1 MPDTPP
7 LHATATARADALPT
21 LHYRYT
27 HTSTEATTGYFAC
40 EPPADMTFEQCL
52 DRLEAA
58 PMDEFLHSHLL
69 RLAAVLPARR
79 MADLLDGLDPT
90 VRPATAALL
99 REACLLN
106 PDLAP
111 LADPAPAPD
120 ARAAMEAAT
129 PHIALRWHAQPHRD
143 LHRAWGR
150 VFRDN
155 MHDHRILPRFED
167 MDIPPLYDPAEIL
180 DGAERPAVT
189 AADIHALLAAEPAG
203 SAPWNRP
210 PSHET
215 ASLAL
220 ERLVESGIIAG
231 VEMRHEASLSPI
243 ALLRR
248 WNVDMTVRCG
258 ALDHTLKGTG
268 TTYGRGLSLADAR
281 ASYAMEMVERAS
293 SYASVG
299 MIDGQLHVLNR
310 ATPQPLLR
318 ARLSELSADG
328 REVLPPHAIPLEAPC
343 PDQPLYWLTGHTPD
357 GTGGMRP
364 VLAPAQ
370 LAYLF
375 CNLDEMALFSASGST
390 GLATGNI
397 MDEAKVAALT
407 ETLER
412 DAEATMP
419 YDRSQCFRL
428 ATDDARL
435 QALLD
440 DYEARGIHV
449 QFQDLTTEFGVPCYK
464 CFVVGPRGQVARGT
478 GAGLSGRRA
487 VLSAMTETPFPYPN
501 GGPSGPGV
509 RGLPLRKLEDLPD
522 FSLES
527 PRRNL
532 MLLEALFA
540 ANHMSPVYV
549 ELTRADLEFPVVKA
563 LAPGLEPTADF
574 DTWSRMSRRLFRNYL
589 ALRG

>member
-1 MPDTPP
+1 MPDSTKPAAIP
-7 LHATATARADALPT
+7 APLPT

-27 HTSTEATTGYFAC
+27 HTSTEATTGYFSC
-40 EPPADMTFEQCL
+40 EPPADMTFEQGL

-58 PMDEFLHSHLL
+58 PLDEFLHSHLL
-69 RLAAVLPARR
+69 RLAAVFTPEH
-79 MADLLDGLDPT
+79 MAALLDGLDPAA
-90 VRPATAALL
+90 RPATAALL
-99 REACLLN
+99 CEACLLN
-106 PDLAP
+106 PDLSG
-111 LADPAPAPD
+111 LVRQTDPAPAPEGL
-120 ARAAMEAAT
+120 AAIEAAT
-129 PHIALRWHAQPHRD
+129 PHIALRWHAQPDRD
-143 LHRAWGR
+143 LHRAWCE

-155 MHDHRILPRFED
+155 MHHHRMLPQLED

-180 DGAERPAVT
+180 DGPERPVAT
-189 AADIHALLAAEPAG
+189 AADIRALLSMEPAE
-203 SAPWNRP
+203 SAPWQRP

-220 ERLVESGIIAG
+220 ERLVENGIIAG

-258 ALDHTLKGTG
+258 ALDYTLKGEG

-293 SYASVG
+293 SYVSVG
-299 MIDGQLHVLNR
+299 KIGGHLHVLDR
-310 ATPQPLLR
+310 ATPQPLIR
-318 ARLSELSADG
+318 ARLSELLADG
-328 REVLPPHAIPLEAPC
+328 REALAPQAIPLEAPYQ
-343 PDQPLYWLTGHTPD
+343 DQPLYWLTGHTPD
-357 GTGGMRP
+357 DAGGTRP
-364 VLAPAQ
+364 VLVPAQ
-370 LAYLF
+370 MAYLF
-375 CNLDEMALFSASGST
+375 CNLDEIALFSASGST

-397 MDEAKVAALT
+397 MAEAKVAALT
-407 ETLER
+407 EILER

-428 ATDDARL
+428 VTDDARL

-440 DYEARGIHV
+440 DYAARGIHI

-509 RGLPLRKLEDLPD
+509 RGLPERRLEDLPD
-522 FSLES
+522 LTLES
-527 PRRNL
+527 PQRNL
-532 MLLEALFA
+532 ALLETLFA
-540 ANHMSPVYV
+540 VNRMAPVYV
-549 ELTRADLEFPVVKA
+549 DLTHADLEFPVVKA
-563 LAPGLEPTADF
+563 LVPGLESTADF
-574 DTWSRMSRRLFRNYL
+574 DAWSRMSRRLFRNYL
-589 ALRG
+589 RLRG

>member
-1 MPDTPP
+1 MPDPTKP
-7 LHATATARADALPT
+7 TASPAPLPT

-40 EPPADMTFEQCL
+40 EPPADMTFEQGL
-52 DRLEAA
+52 ARLEAA
-58 PMDEFLHSHLL
+58 PLDEFLHSHLL
-69 RLAAVLPARR
+69 RLAAAFPAER
-79 MADLLDGLDPT
+79 MSALLDDLDSAA
-90 VRPATAALL
+90 RPATAALL

-106 PDLAP
+106 PDLSD
-111 LADPAPAPD
+111 LIRTADASPAPEVL
-120 ARAAMEAAT
+120 AAIEAAT
-129 PHIALRWHAQPHRD
+129 PHIALRWHAQPDRD
-143 LHRAWGR
+143 LHRAWCE

-155 MHDHRILPRFED
+155 MHNHRMLPQLED
-167 MDIPPLYDPAEIL
+167 MDIPPLYDPAETL
-180 DGAERPAVT
+180 DGPDRPVVT
-189 AADIHALLAAEPAG
+189 AADIRAFLALEPAE
-203 SAPWNRP
+203 SSPWQRP

-220 ERLVESGIIAG
+220 ERLVENGIIAG
-231 VEMRHEASLSPI
+231 QEMRHEASLSPI

-258 ALDHTLKGTG
+258 ALDYTLKGEG

-293 SYASVG
+293 SYVSVG
-299 MIDGQLHVLNR
+299 EIDGQLHVLDR

-318 ARLSELSADG
+318 ARLSELLADG
-328 REVLPPHAIPLEAPC
+328 REALAPQAIPLEAPYQ
-343 PDQPLYWLTGHTPD
+343 DQPLYWLTGHTPD
-357 GTGGMRP
+357 DEGGSRP
-364 VLAPAQ
+364 VLVPAQ
-370 LAYLF
+370 MAYLF
-375 CNLDEMALFSASGST
+375 CNLDEIALFSASGST

-397 MDEAKVAALT
+397 MAEAKVAALT
-407 ETLER
+407 EIIER

-428 ATDDARL
+428 VTDDARL
-435 QALLD
+435 QSLLD
-440 DYEARGIHV
+440 DYAARGIHI

-509 RGLPLRKLEDLPD
+509 RGLPERRLEDLPD
-522 FSLES
+522 LTLES
-527 PRRNL
+527 PQRNL
-532 MLLEALFA
+532 ALLEGLFA
-540 ANHMSPVYV
+540 VNRMAPVYV
-549 ELTRADLEFPVVKA
+549 ELTREDLEFPVVKA
-563 LAPGLEPTADF
+563 LVPGLESTADF

-589 ALRG
+589 RLRA

>member
-1 MPDTPP
+1 MPDSTKPAAIP
-7 LHATATARADALPT
+7 APLPT

-27 HTSTEATTGYFAC
+27 HTSTEATTGYFSC
-40 EPPADMTFEQCL
+40 EPPADMTFEQGL

-58 PMDEFLHSHLL
+58 PLDEFLHSHLL
-69 RLAAVLPARR
+69 RLAAVFTPER
-79 MADLLDGLDPT
+79 MAALLDGLDPAA
-90 VRPATAALL
+90 RPATGALL

-106 PDLAP
+106 PDLADLVR
-111 LADPAPAPD
+111 LADPATAPE
-120 ARAAMEAAT
+120 ALAAIEAAT
-129 PHIALRWHAQPHRD
+129 PHIALRWHAQPDRD
-143 LHRAWGR
+143 LHRAWCEA
-150 VFRDN
+150 FRDN
-155 MHDHRILPRFED
+155 MHHHRMLPQLED

-180 DGAERPAVT
+180 DGPERPVAT
-189 AADIHALLAAEPAG
+189 AADIRALLSMEPAE
-203 SAPWNRP
+203 SAPWQRP

-220 ERLVESGIIAG
+220 ERLVENGIIAG

-258 ALDHTLKGTG
+258 VLDYTLKGEG

-293 SYASVG
+293 SYVSVG
-299 MIDGQLHVLNR
+299 EVGGHLHVLDR
-310 ATPQPLLR
+310 ATPQPLIR
-318 ARLSELSADG
+318 ARLSELLADG
-328 REVLPPHAIPLEAPC
+328 REALAPQAIPLEAPYQ
-343 PDQPLYWLTGHTPD
+343 DQPLYWLTGHTPD
-357 GTGGMRP
+357 DAGGTRP
-364 VLAPAQ
+364 VLVPAQ
-370 LAYLF
+370 MAYLF
-375 CNLDEMALFSASGST
+375 CNLDEIALFSASGST

-397 MDEAKVAALT
+397 MAEAKVAALT
-407 ETLER
+407 EILER

-428 ATDDARL
+428 VTDDARL

-440 DYEARGIHV
+440 DYAARGIHI

-464 CFVVGPRGQVARGT
+464 CFVVGSRGQVARGT

-509 RGLPLRKLEDLPD
+509 RGLPERRLEDLPD
-522 FSLES
+522 LTLES
-527 PRRNL
+527 PQRNL
-532 MLLEALFA
+532 ALLETLFA
-540 ANHMSPVYV
+540 VNRMAPVYV
-549 ELTRADLEFPVVKA
+549 DLTHADLEFPVVKA
-563 LAPGLEPTADF
+563 LVPGLESTADF
-574 DTWSRMSRRLFRNYL
+574 DAWSRMSRRLFRNYL
-589 ALRG
+589 RLRG

>member
-1 MPDTPP
+1 MPDQTKPAASP
-7 LHATATARADALPT
+7 ATLPT
-21 LHYRYT
+21 LHYRYA

-40 EPPADMTFEQCL
+40 EPPADMTFEQGL

-58 PMDEFLHSHLL
+58 PLDEFLHSHLL
-69 RLAAVLPARR
+69 RIAAVFPPER
-79 MADLLDGLDPT
+79 MSALLDGLDPAA
-90 VRPATAALL
+90 RPATTALL

-106 PDLAP
+106 PDLSDLLHGTAP
-111 LADPAPAPD
+111 SPAPQTL
-120 ARAAMEAAT
+120 AAIEAAT
-129 PHIALRWHAQPHRD
+129 PHIALRWHAQPDRD
-143 LHRAWGR
+143 LHRAWCE

-155 MHDHRILPRFED
+155 MHNHRMLPQLED

-180 DGAERPAVT
+180 DGPERPVAT
-189 AADIHALLAAEPAG
+189 AADIRALLAMEPAG
-203 SAPWNRP
+203 PAPWQRP

-220 ERLVESGIIAG
+220 ERLVENGVIAG

-258 ALDHTLKGTG
+258 ALDYTLKGEG

-293 SYASVG
+293 SYVSVG
-299 MIDGQLHVLNR
+299 EVDGQPHVLDR

-318 ARLSELSADG
+318 ARLSELLADG
-328 REVLPPHAIPLEAPC
+328 REVLPPHAIPLEAPYQ
-343 PDQPLYWLTGHTPD
+343 DQPLYWLTGHTPD
-357 GTGGMRP
+357 DAGGTRP
-364 VLAPAQ
+364 VLVPAQ
-370 LAYLF
+370 MAYLF
-375 CNLDEMALFSASGST
+375 CNLDEIALFSASGST

-397 MDEAKVAALT
+397 MAEAKVAALT
-407 ETLER
+407 EILER

-428 ATDDARL
+428 VTDDARL
-435 QALLD
+435 QSLLD
-440 DYEARGIHV
+440 DYAARGIHI

-464 CFVVGPRGQVARGT
+464 CFVVGPRGQMARGT

-487 VLSAMTETPFPYPN
+487 VLSAMTETPFAYPN

-509 RGLPLRKLEDLPD
+509 RGLPERKLEDLPD
-522 FSLES
+522 LALES
-527 PRRNL
+527 PQRNL
-532 MLLEALFA
+532 ALLETLFA
-540 ANHMSPVYV
+540 VNRMAPVYV
-549 ELTRADLEFPVVKA
+549 ELTHADLEFPVVKA
-563 LAPGLEPTADF
+563 LVPGLESTADF

-589 ALRG
+589 RLRG

>member
-1 MPDTPP
+1 MPDSTKPAAP
-7 LHATATARADALPT
+7 AAALPT

-40 EPPADMTFEQCL
+40 EPPADMTFEQGL
-52 DRLEAA
+52 ARLEAA
-58 PMDEFLHSHLL
+58 PLDEFLHSHLL
-69 RLAAVLPARR
+69 RLAAAFPAER
-79 MADLLDGLDPT
+79 MSSLLDGLDSAGSPS
-90 VRPATAALL
+90 TAALL

-106 PDLAP
+106 PELSDLIRTSDAC
-111 LADPAPAPD
+111 PAPEAL
-120 ARAAMEAAT
+120 AAMEAAT
-129 PHIALRWHAQPHRD
+129 PHIALRWHAQPDRD
-143 LHRAWGR
+143 LHRAWCE

-155 MHDHRILPRFED
+155 MHNHRMLPQLED
-167 MDIPPLYDPAEIL
+167 MDIPPLYDPAETL
-180 DGAERPAVT
+180 DGPDRPVVT
-189 AADIHALLAAEPAG
+189 AADIRAFLALEPAE
-203 SAPWNRP
+203 SSPWQRP

-220 ERLVESGIIAG
+220 ERLVENGIIAG
-231 VEMRHEASLSPI
+231 QEMRHEASLSPI

-248 WNVDMTVRCG
+248 WNVDMAVRCG
-258 ALDHTLKGTG
+258 ALDYTLKGEG

-293 SYASVG
+293 SYVSVG
-299 MIDGQLHVLNR
+299 EVDGQLHVLDR

-318 ARLSELSADG
+318 ARLSELLADG
-328 REVLPPHAIPLEAPC
+328 REALAPQAIPLEAPYR
-343 PDQPLYWLTGHTPD
+343 DQPLYWLTGHTPD
-357 GTGGMRP
+357 DDGGSRP
-364 VLAPAQ
+364 VLVPAQ
-370 LAYLF
+370 MAYLF
-375 CNLDEMALFSASGST
+375 CNLDEISLFSASGST

-397 MDEAKVAALT
+397 MAEAKVAALT
-407 ETLER
+407 EILER

-428 ATDDARL
+428 VTDDARL

-440 DYEARGIHV
+440 DYAARGIHI

-509 RGLPLRKLEDLPD
+509 RGLPERRLEDLPD
-522 FSLES
+522 LSLES
-527 PRRNL
+527 PQRNL
-532 MLLEALFA
+532 ALLEGLFA
-540 ANHMSPVYV
+540 VNRMAPVYV
-549 ELTRADLEFPVVKA
+549 ELTREDLEFPVVKA
-563 LAPGLEPTADF
+563 LVPGLESTADF

-589 ALRG
+589 RLRE

>member
-1 MPDTPP
+1 MPDPTKPAATPAP
-7 LHATATARADALPT
+7 LPT
-21 LHYRYT
+21 LHYRYA

-40 EPPADMTFEQCL
+40 EPPVDMTFEQGL

-58 PMDEFLHSHLL
+58 PLDEFLHSHLL
-69 RLAAVLPARR
+69 RLAAVFSPER
-79 MADLLDGLDPT
+79 MSALLDGLDPIA
-90 VRPATAALL
+90 RPATAALL

-106 PDLAP
+106 PGLSDLLHRTA
-111 LADPAPAPD
+111 AAPAPQTL
-120 ARAAMEAAT
+120 AAIEAAT
-129 PHIALRWHAQPHRD
+129 PHIALRWHAQPDRD
-143 LHRAWGR
+143 LHRAWCE

-155 MHDHRILPRFED
+155 MHNHRMLPQLED

-180 DGAERPAVT
+180 DGPERPVAT
-189 AADIHALLAAEPAG
+189 AADIRALLAMAPAE
-203 SAPWNRP
+203 SAPWQRP

-220 ERLVESGIIAG
+220 ERLVENGIIAG

-258 ALDHTLKGTG
+258 ALDYTLKGEG

-293 SYASVG
+293 SYVSVG
-299 MIDGQLHVLNR
+299 AVDGQLHVLDR

-318 ARLSELSADG
+318 ARLSELLADG
-328 REVLPPHAIPLEAPC
+328 REVLPPHAIPLEAPYQ
-343 PDQPLYWLTGHTPD
+343 DQPLYWLAGHTPD
-357 GTGGMRP
+357 DAGGTRP
-364 VLAPAQ
+364 VLVPAQ
-370 LAYLF
+370 MAYLF
-375 CNLDEMALFSASGST
+375 CNLDEIALFSASGST

-397 MDEAKVAALT
+397 MAEAKVAALT
-407 ETLER
+407 EILER

-428 ATDDARL
+428 VTDDARL
-435 QALLD
+435 QSLLD
-440 DYEARGIHV
+440 DYAARGIHI

-487 VLSAMTETPFPYPN
+487 VLSAMTETPFAYPN

-509 RGLPLRKLEDLPD
+509 RGLPERKLEDLPD
-522 FSLES
+522 LALES
-527 PRRNL
+527 PQRNL
-532 MLLEALFA
+532 ELLETLFTVNRMA
-540 ANHMSPVYV
+540 PVYV
-549 ELTRADLEFPVVKA
+549 ELTHADLQFPVVKA
-563 LAPGLEPTADF
+563 LVPGLESTADF

-589 ALRG
+589 RLRG